1 MFKNFRSL
9 VGRLFS
15 ENIQMRI
22 VMWLSDF
29 FWFLRKYF
37 LSVTID
43 YPDEFLDNWKSIKA
57 NSSQD
62 KERNFTVY
70 QLVKIYNSVFKE
82 NETNVIEFGV
92 DRGGTLTTICNF
104 IKPKTQI
111 YALDSFGTFAK
122 NIKENVT
129 DFDPHYKGIYKPF
142 TKQTR
147 FKNFDEKQLEENLN
161 KKLKKKESSLK
172 IIKCHWPTEILESD
186 YEILKNKKFSFV
198 HFDFDLFK
206 PTVEAI
212 KFIKSRLTNNAIILF
227 DDYNFLNQEGVKH
240 AIRETNFDI
249 KRSIQTQSGQLICW
263 L

>member
-1 MFKNFRSL
+1 MFKKIRSL

-15 ENIQMRI
+15 ENQQMKI

-43 YPDEFLDNWKSIKA
+43 YPEEFLNNWKSIKS

-70 QLVKIYNSVFKE
+70 QLIKIYNSVFQE
-82 NETNVIEFGV
+82 NESNVIEFGV
-92 DRGGTLTTICNF
+92 DRGGTLTTICKF
-104 IKPKTQI
+104 IKPNTQI
-111 YALDSFGTFAK
+111 FALDSFGTFAK
-122 NIKENVT
+122 HIKENVT
-129 DFDPHYKGIYKPF
+129 DFDPHYKGLYKPF
-142 TKQTR
+142 TKNTR
-147 FKNFDEKQLEENLN
+147 FKNFNELELEKNLN
-161 KKLKKKESSLK
+161 TSLIKKRSSLK
-172 IIKCHWPTEILESD
+172 IIKCHWPTEISKSD
-186 YEILKNKKFSFV
+186 FEIIKNKKFSFV

-212 KFIKSRLTNNAIILF
+212 NFIKTRLTANAILLF
-227 DDYNFLNQEGVKH
+227 DDYNFINQEGVKH

>member
-1 MFKNFRSL
+1 MFKKFRSL

-15 ENIQMRI
+15 ENQQMKI

-29 FWFLRKYF
+29 YWFLRKYF

-43 YPDEFLDNWKSIKA
+43 YPGEFLENWRNIKS

-70 QLVKIYNSVFKE
+70 QLVKIYNSIFQG
-82 NETNVIEFGV
+82 NNTNVIEFGV
-92 DRGGTLTTICNF
+92 DRGGTLSTICRF
-104 IKPKTQI
+104 VKPKTQI
-111 YALDSFGTFAK
+111 YALDSFGTYAK
-122 NIKENVT
+122 DIKENVT

-147 FKNFDEKQLEENLN
+147 FKDFNEKELEENLN
-161 KKLKKKESSLK
+161 INLKDKGSSLK
-172 IIKCHWPTEILESD
+172 IIKCHWPTDISKSD
-186 YEILKNKKFSFV
+186 YEILKDKKYSFV

-212 KFIKSRLTNNAIILF
+212 NFIKPRLAPNAILLF
-227 DDYNFLNQEGVKH
+227 DDYNFINQEGVKH